1 MREKIRR
8 MREEGGM
15 QRGQKRIEGFG
26 CCPRRL
32 SLIKFRPDLFTAP
45 KTEQLHVQPQ
55 QSTLRKKTRPPLVQ
69 WICRHE
75 TVETS

>member
-1 MREKIRR
+1 MKRREKKSERA
-8 MREEGGM
+8 EWNAKGAEAY
-15 QRGQKRIEGFG
+15 RGLRV
-26 CCPRRL
+26 
-32 SLIKFRPDLFTAP
+32 RPLHNFDPIFTAP

-55 QSTLRKKTRPPLVQ
+55 QSTFRKKTWPPLVQ